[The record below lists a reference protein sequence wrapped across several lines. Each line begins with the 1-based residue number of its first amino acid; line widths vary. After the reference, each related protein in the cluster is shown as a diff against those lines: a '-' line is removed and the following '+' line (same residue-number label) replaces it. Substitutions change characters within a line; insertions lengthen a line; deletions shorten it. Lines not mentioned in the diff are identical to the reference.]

1 MVDVIVVE
9 VVNDDDI
16 VVVGV
21 IAVNDDVEVDEDD
34 EDDVRDVVRDAV
46 KAQKYPPRQKHPE
59 KLSREDVQLTIF
71 V

>member
-9 VVNDDDI
+9 VVND

-21 IAVNDDVEVDEDD
+21 IAVNDDVEVDD
-34 EDDVRDVVRDAV
+34 EDEDVRDVVRDAV